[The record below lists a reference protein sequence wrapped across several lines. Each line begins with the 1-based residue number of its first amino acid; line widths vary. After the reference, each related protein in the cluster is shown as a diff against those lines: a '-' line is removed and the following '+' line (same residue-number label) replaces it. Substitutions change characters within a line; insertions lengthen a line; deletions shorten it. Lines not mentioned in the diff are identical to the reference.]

1 MNKRLL
7 LPQLNALLI
16 FAALVPVLLTMPTAC
31 STKQATQIKIDIVGD
46 DVEEWR
52 PTSIGVQNGGTVSW
66 LNNGNE
72 LHSVISNE
80 HLWSDKQLA
89 RGQSFNFT
97 FTKPGT
103 FTYRDQSDTFVGTII
118 VR

>member
-1 MNKRLL
+1 MRKRVLF
-7 LPQLNALLI
+7 PQLNAILI
-16 FAALVPVLLTMPTAC
+16 FAALVPVLLALPTAC
-31 STKQATQIKIDIVGD
+31 STNATTQIKLDIVGD

-52 PTSIGVQNGGTVSW
+52 PTSVGVPSGGTVSW
-66 LNNGNE
+66 INNGNE

-97 FTKPGT
+97 FTKSGT
-103 FTYRDQSDTFVGTII
+103 FTYRDQSDTFVGTIT